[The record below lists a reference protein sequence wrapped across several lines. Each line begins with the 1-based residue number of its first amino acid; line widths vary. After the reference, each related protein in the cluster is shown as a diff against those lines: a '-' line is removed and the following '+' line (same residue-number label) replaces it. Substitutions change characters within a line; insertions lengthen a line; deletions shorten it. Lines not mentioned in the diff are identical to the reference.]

1 MLDSKL
7 FTQAEVDTSEQLK
20 AMIENLDENAM
31 KMEIAERFMKQ
42 MTTKTETP
50 EQVIAERTNLTEEDK
65 TDNAAFM
72 RVLLGR

>member
-1 MLDSKL
+1 
-7 FTQAEVDTSEQLK
+7 
-20 AMIENLDENAM
+20 MIENLDENAM